1 MADTEMANMT
11 LDSPSTQLTAEQQNT
26 LLPTTNQSSTTVS
39 KPIPFT
45 FDLGNLL
52 CNDENPLPN
61 NPSNDQIDEAAR
73 DCAQALINQLLS
85 TCPITSTTAGVHITL
100 PAPSTPLP
108 REKPIPAKKEPTT
121 WEKFAAK
128 KGITKKKG
136 TEGNKTYDE
145 DTGEWVNKWG
155 FGGVNKKGEDDWLVE
170 VDDKEETRTGVAGD
184 TRKVKRE
191 ERKERVKRQD
201 RKERA
206 NERKQAENHGKP
218 RNLII
223 KVTHISPNHV
233 DLLYAQ
239 GLHQNNKRHAKPPF
253 TLGTDFAG
261 TVLSP
266 GLSSFSRGDAVYGSH
281 FGAFCQYIIVDIS
294 KGEGGGI
301 RRVPKSWSGRE
312 ACAVGSSGATS
323 LGCFLKA
330 GGVKRG
336 EWVLV
341 TGATGGLGV
350 MAVQIARA
358 LGGRVIAL
366 VGPESGKT
374 RVLKSLGVEV
384 CVRYDLPDW
393 EEEVKKATGGEGVNL
408 VYDAVG
414 MVESSL
420 KCCAYNG
427 RVVIVGFAGRHGDIE
442 KVRANRMLLKSAS
455 VMGYRFGEHGRRFP
469 QEVQDIWK
477 AFDEIVERGD
487 IKAVVFDETYQGL
500 NDIPRA
506 MRDMEERKVWGRAVV
521 DVEEEGNQT
530 ARL

>member
-218 RNLII
+218 R
-223 KVTHISPNHV
+223 K
-233 DLLYAQ
+233 
-239 GLHQNNKRHAKPPF
+239 
-253 TLGTDFAG
+253 
-261 TVLSP
+261 
-266 GLSSFSRGDAVYGSH
+266 
-281 FGAFCQYIIVDIS
+281 
-294 KGEGGGI
+294 
-301 RRVPKSWSGRE
+301 
-312 ACAVGSSGATS
+312 
-323 LGCFLKA
+323 
-330 GGVKRG
+330 
-336 EWVLV
+336 
-341 TGATGGLGV
+341 
-350 MAVQIARA
+350 
-358 LGGRVIAL
+358 
-366 VGPESGKT
+366 
-374 RVLKSLGVEV
+374 
-384 CVRYDLPDW
+384 
-393 EEEVKKATGGEGVNL
+393 
-408 VYDAVG
+408 
-414 MVESSL
+414 
-420 KCCAYNG
+420 
-427 RVVIVGFAGRHGDIE
+427 
-442 KVRANRMLLKSAS
+442 
-455 VMGYRFGEHGRRFP
+455 
-469 QEVQDIWK
+469 
-477 AFDEIVERGD
+477 
-487 IKAVVFDETYQGL
+487 
-500 NDIPRA
+500 
-506 MRDMEERKVWGRAVV
+506 
-521 DVEEEGNQT
+521 
-530 ARL
+530 

>member
-184 TRKVKRE
+184 TRKIG
-191 ERKERVKRQD
+191 ERSTSYLI
-201 RKERA
+201 
-206 NERKQAENHGKP
+206 
-218 RNLII
+218 LII